1 MDSNIV
7 YKTFQNLIGQ
17 VVDITT
23 EYTYHD
29 DVTVV
34 DVDKEYVYIEGYD
47 SAGNSTDY
55 TLPLRDVQSVDNG

>member
-1 MDSNIV
+1 MDSNII

-34 DVDKEYVYIEGYD
+34 DVDREYVYIEGYD
-47 SAGNSTDY
+47 SEGNSTDY
-55 TLPLRDVQSVDNG
+55 TLTLRDVQSVDNG

>member
-1 MDSNIV
+1 MDINIV

>member
-1 MDSNIV
+1 MDSNIL

-29 DVTVV
+29 DVPVV

>member
-1 MDSNIV
+1 MDINIV

-17 VVDITT
+17 TVDITT

-29 DVTVV
+29 DVTVA
-34 DVDKEYVYIEGYD
+34 DVDREYVYIEGYD

-55 TLPLRDVQSVDNG
+55 TLLLRDIQSVDNG